1 MRRADR
7 LFQIIQYLRS
17 RRLTTAAWLAER
29 LEVSPRT
36 IYRDVQDLVLS
47 GVDIDGEAGAGYRLR
62 SGYDLP
68 PLMFTVEELSAL
80 ALGARILNSW
90 ADPELANAANQAL
103 SKIETALPDSLKS
116 GIEETALFSP
126 MVRISPEVANVMQQL
141 RGAIKN
147 SKKVEFHY
155 TREDGEGSIR
165 TIWPLG
171 LFYWG
176 STWTLGAW
184 CELRGAFRNF
194 RLDRIGWFK
203 VSEEA
208 YPEIPGQTVF
218 DMIEEAK
225 RKAREDCPR
234 DFEAS

>member
-36 IYRDVQDLVLS
+36 IYRDVQDLILS

-62 SGYDLP
+62 GGYDLP
-68 PLMFTVEELSAL
+68 PLMFTAEELSAL
-80 ALGARILNSW
+80 ALGARIVNSW
-90 ADPELANAANQAL
+90 ADPELAKAANQAL
-103 SKIETALPDSLKS
+103 SKVESVLPESLKS
-116 GIEETALFSP
+116 GFQQTALFSP
-126 MVRISPEVANVMQQL
+126 MVRLSPEVATVMQQL

-155 TREDGEGSIR
+155 TRADGESSVRI
-165 TIWPLG
+165 IWPLG

-194 RLDRIGWFK
+194 RLDRIGRFY
-203 VSEEA
+203 VSDEI
-208 YPEIPGQTVF
+208 YQEIPGQALADF
-218 DMIEEAK
+218 IEEAK
-225 RKAREDCPR
+225 REAQKECPQLN
-234 DFEAS
+234 D